1 MSIFNGTFA
10 SLKAV
15 SDELMFMGS
24 KYSSDAA
31 SGTDPA
37 GSLADLTGS
46 VTEIDGTHFGTL
58 YVAGYALLA
67 NNKDELNRINVFPVP
82 DADTGNNMKIA
93 LRGAALD
100 LLYEPKAHL
109 QEAAELAASAVLLSG
124 QGNSGTVLSF
134 FYVNLAAELKK
145 LGGKEKVSV
154 AEFAG
159 CIQRVGAVIGDSF
172 PANTAKEGT
181 IVSVAR
187 KGVAGLGDSPHA
199 DLKAML
205 TQWESQS
212 RKSLYETPDELEV
225 DGKFVLK
232 DAGVDC
238 DSGAK
243 GFWYMIE
250 GMKAA
255 TSTAVTLEGVLGK
268 EGLESVVEPEA
279 AAAHDCEEKHQ
290 YCTECVIVLK
300 KGSSQADV
308 EAALADPALGD
319 SKVIV
324 CGPCAKEHQEVGE
337 SMCKVHIHSDAPDE
351 VFKAMQSFNAL
362 DVPLKEKVG
371 TLFRSGRCSPCFWLY
386 GACVCVR
393 GMCVWG
399 GGCGGGACVC
409 VCTCVCGGGWGAGA
423 RLNLE
428 CSPSQ
433 YWHPFIASSLHLSS
447 FIADG

>member
-24 KYSSDAA
+24 KYSGEAN
-31 SGTDPA
+31 SGADPTGA
-37 GSLADLTGS
+37 LADLTAS

-58 YVAGYALLA
+58 YVAGYTLVAK
-67 NNKDELNRINVFPVP
+67 NKDELNRINVFPVP

-93 LRGAALD
+93 MRGAALD
-100 LLYEPKAHL
+100 LLFEPKVHL

-134 FYVNLAAELKK
+134 FFVNIAAELKK

-154 AEFAG
+154 ADFAG
-159 CIQRVGAVIGDSF
+159 CVQRVGCRIGESF
-172 PANTAKEGT
+172 PENTAKEGT

-187 KGVAGLGDSPHA
+187 KGTDGLAGGLHA
-199 DLKAML
+199 DLKALL

-212 RKSLYETPDELEV
+212 RVALYETPDELEV

-243 GFWYMIE
+243 GFWYMVE
-250 GMKAA
+250 GMRSACDAA
-255 TSTAVTLEGVLGK
+255 VKLGDVLGK
-268 EGLESVVEPEA
+268 EGIEAVENLETG
-279 AAAHDCEEKHQ
+279 HDVPDCKEKHQ

-319 SKVIV
+319 SKVVV
-324 CGPCAKEHQEVGE
+324 CGPCAKEHQEAGD
-337 SMCKVHIHSDAPDE
+337 SMCKVHIHSDCPDD
-351 VFKAMQSFNAL
+351 VFKAMQPFNAL
-362 DVPLKEKVG
+362 KVPLKEKV
-371 TLFRSGRCSPCFWLY
+371 TTHC
-386 GACVCVR
+386 
-393 GMCVWG
+393 M
-399 GGCGGGACVC
+399 
-409 VCTCVCGGGWGAGA
+409 
-423 RLNLE
+423 
-428 CSPSQ
+428 
-433 YWHPFIASSLHLSS
+433 
-447 FIADG
+447 